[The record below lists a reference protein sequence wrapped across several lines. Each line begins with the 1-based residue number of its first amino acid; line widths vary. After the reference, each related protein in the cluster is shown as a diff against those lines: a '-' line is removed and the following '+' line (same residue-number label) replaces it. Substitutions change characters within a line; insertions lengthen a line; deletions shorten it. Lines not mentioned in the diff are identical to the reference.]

1 MENHSE
7 ETTMLRNACL
17 TISHFDIPKDMLFA
31 YDRVV
36 AVLLNVA
43 SSSDFDICKNIL
55 SAHDRVMAVMIA
67 MSFFHSSLILLVP
80 SQSIRVHLLFQ
91 NQNR

>member
-1 MENHSE
+1 MHSLLYWFFTGMENHCE

-36 AVLLNVA
+36 AILLNVVRPFTA
-43 SSSDFDICKNIL
+43 DLIDY
-55 SAHDRVMAVMIA
+55 DRYHIT
-67 MSFFHSSLILLVP
+67 IW
-80 SQSIRVHLLFQ
+80 IRPI
-91 NQNR
+91 